1 MRVQRRVLDV
11 AELPDMVFGTRDL
24 MWWGTLA
31 FMVIEGTTLI
41 MAMVSYLY
49 LSKNF
54 DAWPPYGTPD
64 PSLGVPTV
72 QMLVMLLSI
81 PLLIYVARAA
91 SRLDLTGVRRGL
103 VLATLFNAAFVVLRW
118 FELLAL
124 NVKWDTNA
132 YGSAQWLLVLAHAT
146 LLLIELLEV
155 GGMAVLF
162 WVGPVEK
169 KHFSDASDLAF
180 YWYFMVGIWVPI
192 YILSYLLPRWM

>member
-1 MRVQRRVLDV
+1 MRAVRRVLDV
-11 AELPDMVFGTRDL
+11 GELPDLVFGPRDL
-24 MWWGTLA
+24 MWWGTLG

-41 MAMVSYLY
+41 LAMLSYLY

-54 DAWPPYGTPD
+54 DGWPPYGTPD
-64 PSLGVPTV
+64 PSLGVPIA
-72 QMLVMLLSI
+72 QMIAMAVSVPVLVWLQ
-81 PLLIYVARAA
+81 RAA
-91 SRLDLTGVRRGL
+91 HRFDLGQVRWGL
-103 VLATLFNAAFVVLRW
+103 LVATLFNVAFVVLRW

-132 YGSAQWLLVLAHAT
+132 YGSAQWLLVLSHAT

-155 GGMAVLF
+155 GGMAALF

-169 KHFSDASDLAF
+169 KHFTDAADLAF

-192 YILSYLLPRWM
+192 FVLSYLVPLWM

>member
-1 MRVQRRVLDV
+1 MRDRRRVLDV
-11 AELPDMVFGTRDL
+11 AKLPDMVFGPRDL
-24 MWWGTLA
+24 MWWGTLG
-31 FMVIEGTTLI
+31 FIVIEGTTLI

-64 PSLGVPTV
+64 PSLGVPTAQMV
-72 QMLVMLLSI
+72 VMLVSI
-81 PLLIYVARAA
+81 PVLVWTQRAA
-91 SRLDLTGVRRGL
+91 QHFDLAFVRRGL
-103 VLATLFNAAFVVLRW
+103 LLATLFNLAFVVLRW

-155 GGMAVLF
+155 GGMAALF

-169 KHFSDASDLAF
+169 KHFSDAADLAF

-192 YILSYLLPRWM
+192 YILSYLLPRWI

>member
-1 MRVQRRVLDV
+1 MRSMRRVLDV
-11 AELPDMVFGTRDL
+11 GELPDIVFGPRDI
-24 MWWGTLA
+24 MWWGTIG

-41 MAMVSYLY
+41 LAMLSYLY

-54 DAWPPYGTPD
+54 HGWPPYGTPE
-64 PSLGVPTV
+64 PSLGVPIAQLVT
-72 QMLVMLLSI
+72 MLVSI
-81 PLLIYVARAA
+81 PLMMWLQRV
-91 SRLDLTGVRRGL
+91 SRRFDLRGVRWGML
-103 VLATLFNAAFVVLRW
+103 LATLFNTAFVVLRW

-155 GGMAVLF
+155 AGMAALF
-162 WVGPVEK
+162 WVGPLEK
-169 KHFSDASDLAF
+169 KHFTDASDLAL

-192 YILSYLLPRWM
+192 FVLSYLLPRWM

>member
-1 MRVQRRVLDV
+1 MRPVRRELDV
-11 AELPDMVFGTRDL
+11 SELPDVVMGPRDL
-24 MWWGTLA
+24 LWWGTLG

-41 MAMVSYLY
+41 LGMLSYLY

-54 DAWPPYGTPD
+54 DSWPPYGTPD
-64 PSLGVPTV
+64 PSLGVPIAQLILMAT
-72 QMLVMLLSI
+72 SI
-81 PLLIYVARAA
+81 PVLIWMERGAHRYELGRVRWGLLI
-91 SRLDLTGVRRGL
+91 
-103 VLATLFNAAFVVLRW
+103 ATLFNAAFVVLRW

-155 GGMAVLF
+155 GGMAALF
-162 WVGPVEK
+162 WLGPLEK
-169 KHFSDASDLAF
+169 KHFSDAADLAF

-192 YILSYLLPRWM
+192 FILSFLLPRWM